1 MFHDPDEQA
10 PVPEQ
15 KNIKKESD
23 VGFAI
28 FGSIVVIAI
37 FCWLGYWLLKFL
49 AKLINVRNEPIT
61 VGMIIVAL
69 FVALSLFV
77 IFKLHNIAEKKLDK
91 MHSCSACLMMP
102 LWGIVFV
109 LLPYIVWNLVLW
121 LMGILGFL
129 PAYDVQSLMT
139 FHW

>member
-15 KNIKKESD
+15 KNIKKESH
-23 VGFAI
+23 VGFEILAWLAL
-28 FGSIVVIAI
+28 IAI
-37 FCWLGYWLLKFL
+37 LCWLGYWPLKIL
-49 AKLINVRNEPIT
+49 AKLISIRNEPIT
-61 VGMIIVAL
+61 VGMIIVAG
-69 FVALSLFV
+69 FAALSLFI

-91 MHSCSACLMMP
+91 IHSCSACLMMP
-102 LWGIVFV
+102 LWGMVFV

-129 PAYDVQSLMT
+129 PAYDVQSLMS

>member
-1 MFHDPDEQA
+1 
-10 PVPEQ
+10 
-15 KNIKKESD
+15 
-23 VGFAI
+23 
-28 FGSIVVIAI
+28 
-37 FCWLGYWLLKFL
+37 
-49 AKLINVRNEPIT
+49 
-61 VGMIIVAL
+61 MIIVAL

>member
-37 FCWLGYWLLKFL
+37 FC
-49 AKLINVRNEPIT
+49 
-61 VGMIIVAL
+61 
-69 FVALSLFV
+69 
-77 IFKLHNIAEKKLDK
+77 
-91 MHSCSACLMMP
+91 
-102 LWGIVFV
+102 
-109 LLPYIVWNLVLW
+109 
-121 LMGILGFL
+121 
-129 PAYDVQSLMT
+129 
-139 FHW
+139 